1 MRKILA
7 YIYIYI
13 MSVTELLSMFEISDA
28 NELIQIKQLLVEC
41 FSDFDVMPL
50 GNIPA
55 EYRNI
60 LHDAVIAR
68 YLGSYTDI
76 SIVDNKYEENYSI
89 TPKGRK
95 LRDEDSI

>member
-1 MRKILA
+1 
-7 YIYIYI
+7 
-13 MSVTELLSMFEISDA
+13 MFDISDA

-55 EYRNI
+55 KYRNI

-68 YLGSYTDI
+68 YLDSYTDI
-76 SIVDNKYEENYSI
+76 SIADNKYEENYSI
-89 TPKGRK
+89 TTRGRK
-95 LRDEDSI
+95 LRDEESI